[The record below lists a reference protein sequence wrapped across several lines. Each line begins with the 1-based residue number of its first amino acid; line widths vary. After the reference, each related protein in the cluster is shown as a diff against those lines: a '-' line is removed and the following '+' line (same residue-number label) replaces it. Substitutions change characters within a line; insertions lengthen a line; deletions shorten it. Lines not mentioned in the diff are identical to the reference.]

1 MYWAS
6 FAYDGRLGC
15 GGGHRLPLPVMLW
28 TYAKLH
34 YVRVSLEKFQ
44 NIQKGV
50 SGNAYPRSNEW
61 EAVRARLSS
70 P

>member
-6 FAYDGRLGC
+6 FACDGRLRW
-15 GGGHRLPLPVMLW
+15 GGHRLPLPVMLW

-44 NIQKGV
+44 KIQKGV
-50 SGNAYPRSNEW
+50 SGNAYPRSTEW
-61 EAVRARLSS
+61 EAV
-70 P
+70 